1 MVIRKT
7 LDLGRNFLKWC
18 YDYMLDLSSR
28 PNAMY
33 FLFVFAFVESSFFPI
48 PPYVMVIPMVLAS
61 PEKAWKIAGLATFAS
76 VLGGFL
82 GYLIGIYA
90 FDLIAEPMLKF
101 YGYMPQFEEF
111 KAYYNKFGA
120 GIILMSTL
128 TPFPYKVITITS
140 GVMHMD
146 LWVFGLASI
155 VARGLRFFVIAWL
168 LRKYGEPIK
177 VFIEDHLGKLSMLF
191 LALLVGGFYMIK
203 LL

>member
-1 MVIRKT
+1 
-7 LDLGRNFLKWC
+7 
-18 YDYMLDLSSR
+18 
-28 PNAMY
+28 
-33 FLFVFAFVESSFFPI
+33 
-48 PPYVMVIPMVLAS
+48 
-61 PEKAWKIAGLATFAS
+61 
-76 VLGGFL
+76 
-82 GYLIGIYA
+82 
-90 FDLIAEPMLKF
+90 
-101 YGYMPQFEEF
+101 
-111 KAYYNKFGA
+111 
-120 GIILMSTL
+120 MSTL